1 MGQLN
6 ESTQINLYLKLN
18 SLIQRIDIMPEHKN

>member
-18 SLIQRIDIMPEHKN
+18 SLIQRIDIMEFED